1 MTAKAI
7 RLIALAAAS
16 LATSFAAGPAFAHH
30 VMDGRLPGTFTQ
42 GLLSGLGHPVIG
54 LDHFAAIVAVG
65 CLAAAHPKGW
75 GLVIG
80 FVMAMMA
87 GVAAHLQGATL
98 PGAEIIVAG
107 TVIGLG
113 LILAIRRDL
122 SAPVALVLFAA
133 VGWVH
138 GYALGESI
146 FGAEQT
152 PLYAYLL
159 GLAVIQSA
167 IALAAMRVA
176 LLLMQ
181 GDAIRLRLA
190 GAGIA
195 GIGFALLVQQA
206 MSAV

>member
-1 MTAKAI
+1 MTVKAI
-7 RLIALAAAS
+7 RLIAVAAVGSLLAE
-16 LATSFAAGPAFAHH
+16 PAFAHH
-30 VMDGRLPGTFTQ
+30 VMDGSLPKTFAQ
-42 GLLSGLGHPVIG
+42 GFLSGLGHPIIG
-54 LDHFAAIVAVG
+54 LDHFAAVVAVG

-80 FVMAMMA
+80 FVVAMMA
-87 GVAAHLQGATL
+87 GVAAHLQGASL

-107 TVIGLG
+107 TVIALG

-122 SAPVALVLFAA
+122 SVAVALVLFAA

-152 PLYAYLL
+152 PLVAYLL

-181 GDAIRLRLA
+181 GDALRLRLA

-195 GIGFALLVQQA
+195 GIGIAILVQQVVP
-206 MSAV
+206 AV